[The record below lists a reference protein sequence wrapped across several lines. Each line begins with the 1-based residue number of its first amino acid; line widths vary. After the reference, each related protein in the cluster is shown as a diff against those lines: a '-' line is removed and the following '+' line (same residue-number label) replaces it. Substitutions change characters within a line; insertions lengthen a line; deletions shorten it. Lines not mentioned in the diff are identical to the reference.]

1 MMGPMTELARG
12 ELVRTLYRLGRG
24 GATGMMTV
32 VAPGAR
38 PEVLVL
44 RRGHLITNDA
54 DVAGRLASSRLARI
68 AAASGAIATF
78 EGGTAAYPPGAL
90 RQLSLVAW
98 VRHHLESQLDAGRA
112 VALVEELA
120 GARLCI
126 RPELAPEAGDD
137 TDRRMLEAMAVPH
150 RLDQIASLART
161 PRFRLLCFIHF
172 LRTVGALSLLGVA
185 AERSAPHR
193 VAATVRADPLANA
206 RKLLGVDDSADTTT
220 IKRAYR
226 RLARALHPDLR
237 PSLDDVRRR
246 ELERR
251 LAEVTVA
258 YQLLS

>member
-1 MMGPMTELARG
+1 MTELARG

-24 GATGMMTV
+24 GATGMLTIAV
-32 VAPGAR
+32 PGQR
-38 PEVLVL
+38 SEVLVL

-68 AAASGAIATF
+68 AAAATASVTF

-112 VALVEELA
+112 VQLVEELA
-120 GARLCI
+120 GARLQI
-126 RPELAPEAGDD
+126 RIELAPEAVDEA
-137 TDRRMLEAMAVPH
+137 DRRMIEAMTAPH

-172 LRTVGALSLLGVA
+172 LRGVGALAINGVA
-185 AERSAPHR
+185 AEPRRPAPP
-193 VAATVRADPLANA
+193 AEPLRADPLLDA
-206 RKLLGVDDSADTTT
+206 RRLLGVEPTADVTA

-237 PSLDDVRRR
+237 PTLDEVRRR
-246 ELERR
+246 ELEQR

-258 YQLLS
+258 YELLV